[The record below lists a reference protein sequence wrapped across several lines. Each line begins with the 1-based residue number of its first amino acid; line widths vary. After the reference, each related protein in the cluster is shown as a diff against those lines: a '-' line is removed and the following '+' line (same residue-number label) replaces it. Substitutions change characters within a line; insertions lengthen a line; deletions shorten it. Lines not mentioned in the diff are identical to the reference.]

1 AIDDNVL
8 HFAQLAST
16 NGADGVVCSVHEA
29 NRIKSIRG
37 SSFQTVTPG
46 IRLANAALDDQK
58 RVATPAFA
66 RNNGADI
73 LVIGRSITQASDPN
87 RAYQQAIKERENG
100 IELCNCMI
108 FISESRG
115 IYLFTSL
122 FYVDIRNQG
131 TDLL

>member
-1 AIDDNVL
+1 SSRRRHTRSKRDWSSDVCSSDLL

-29 NRIKSIRG
+29 NRIKSICG

-87 RAYQQAIKERENG
+87 RAYQQAIKEWENG
-100 IELCNCMI
+100 IE
-108 FISESRG
+108 S
-115 IYLFTSL
+115 
-122 FYVDIRNQG
+122 
-131 TDLL
+131 